1 MENRPRN
8 SIFWPLL
15 LIVVGVFLFLNN
27 FGRIEGSTWDLILNL
42 WPTLLIVAG
51 LDGLYRR
58 EGFVGAV
65 LVIGLGV
72 IFLLA
77 NFNYL
82 NVSPW
87 DVVLRLWPIILVA
100 IGLDLIIGH
109 RSPWTP
115 FVGIILGLLLT
126 GGILWLALSTPGV
139 GQNLT
144 PASIH
149 IPNDGAEMIEGNID
163 LAAGHVEVNASQ
175 DTDTVLT
182 GDIYIPESDGEINEE
197 TIARYLHYENS
208 DGTLSYDLNSPDYS
222 SIVPFSS
229 SFSQVQWRL
238 GITNE
243 IPSEITIDMGAG
255 EIELDAADF
264 TDAQFEIDMGA
275 GMVQV
280 TLPNSSGVVLNIDM
294 AVGNI
299 VLLIPEDAAV
309 RINLDTAVT
318 VVNLPLDYQRHEDII
333 TSTNQDDPI
342 QITLGNAVG
351 IISIRTIP

>member
-1 MENRPRN
+1 MDNRPRN

-15 LIVVGVFLFLNN
+15 LIVIGVFLFLNN
-27 FGRIEGSTWDLILNL
+27 FGRIEGGTWDLIINL

-72 IFLLA
+72 IFLLS

-115 FVGIILGLLLT
+115 WVGIILGLVLT
-126 GGILWLALSTPGV
+126 GGILWLALSAPGV
-139 GQNLT
+139 AQNLT
-144 PASIH
+144 PATITV
-149 IPNDGAEMIEGNID
+149 PNDGADMIEGNID
-163 LAAGHVEVNASQ
+163 LAAGQIEITSSTE
-175 DTDTVLT
+175 TDTVLT
-182 GDIYIPESDGEINEE
+182 GDIYIPESSDGIDEE
-197 TIARYLHYENS
+197 TIGRYLDYEIQN
-208 DGTLSYDLNSPDYS
+208 GTLSYSLNSPDYS
-222 SIVPFSS
+222 SLVPFSS
-229 SFSQVQWRL
+229 SFSQVQWSL
-238 GITNE
+238 GLTSE
-243 IPSEITIDMGAG
+243 IPSEISIDMGAG
-255 EIELDAADF
+255 DIDLDASDF
-264 TDAQFEIDMGA
+264 TDAQFDIEMGA
-275 GMVQV
+275 GIVHV
-280 TLPNSSGVVLNIDM
+280 ILPNTGGVTLNIDM

-318 VVNLPLDYQRHEDII
+318 VVNLPLDYERNEDIV
-333 TSTNQDDPI
+333 TSPNQDNPI
-342 QITLGNAVG
+342 QINLGNAVG
-351 IISIRTIP
+351 IVSIRTTP

>member
-65 LVIGLGV
+65 FVIGLGV

-115 FVGIILGLLLT
+115 LVGIILGLMLT
-126 GGILWLALSTPGV
+126 GGILWLALSAPGV
-139 GQNLT
+139 GNNMT
-144 PASIH
+144 PAAITVPS
-149 IPNDGAEMIEGNID
+149 DGAEMVEGNID
-163 LAAGHVEVNASQ
+163 LAAGHIELNADQ

-182 GDIYIPESDGEINEE
+182 GDIYLPETSEAINDE
-197 TIARYLHYENS
+197 TIARYLHYENTN
-208 DGTLSYDLNSPDYS
+208 GTLSYDLNSPDYS
-222 SIVPFSS
+222 SLVPFSS
-229 SFSQVQWRL
+229 SFSQVQWSMGL
-238 GITNE
+238 TNQV
-243 IPSEITIDMGAG
+243 PSEISLNMGAG

-264 TDAQFEIDMGA
+264 SDAQFEIDLGA
-275 GMVQV
+275 GMIQV
-280 TLPNSSGVVLNIDM
+280 TLPDSNGVVLNIDM

-309 RINLDTAVT
+309 RINLDTALT
-318 VVNLPLDYQRHEDII
+318 VVNLPLDYERHEDIV
-333 TSTNQDDPI
+333 TSPNQDNPI
-342 QITLGNAVG
+342 EITLGNAVG
-351 IISIRTIP
+351 IVSIRTIP